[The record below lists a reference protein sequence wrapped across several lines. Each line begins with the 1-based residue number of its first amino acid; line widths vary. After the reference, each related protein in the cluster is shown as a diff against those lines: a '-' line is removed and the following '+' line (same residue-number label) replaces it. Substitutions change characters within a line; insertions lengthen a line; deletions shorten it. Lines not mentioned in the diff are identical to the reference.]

1 MNARMMMTA
10 VLSILISTLLVLVIT
25 SSISLNY
32 IAKAQQTSVTRILVG
47 GGNNTYPFYGYD
59 PQKVDIKAGST
70 VVWSVPSLAP
80 LEPHTVSFIFN
91 NKTFALPT
99 APFVISNSSKFVPLP
114 NDANSKPN
122 VVPGINGTSIALV
135 SNAMSYDPSSIDQT
149 GNAKTYVPNSNL
161 HVSGNEQYINSGW
174 LVPKGTEKIF
184 PGASTIFTLTFPKSG
199 TYRYTCTLHP
209 WMIGQVVVK
218 Q

>member
-1 MNARMMMTA
+1 MNARMMMA
-10 VLSILISTLLVLVIT
+10 VLSILVSTLLVLVIT

-32 IAKAQQTSVTRILVG
+32 IAKAQQTSVIRILVG

-59 PQKVDIKAGST
+59 PQRVDIKAGST

-114 NDANSKPN
+114 KDANSKPN

-135 SNAMSYDPSSIDQT
+135 SNAMSYDPSLIDQT

-161 HVSGNEQYINSGW
+161 HISGNEQYINSGW

-184 PGASTIFTLTFPKSG
+184 PGASTIFTLTFPKTG
-199 TYRYTCTLHP
+199 TYSYTCTLHP

-218 Q
+218 